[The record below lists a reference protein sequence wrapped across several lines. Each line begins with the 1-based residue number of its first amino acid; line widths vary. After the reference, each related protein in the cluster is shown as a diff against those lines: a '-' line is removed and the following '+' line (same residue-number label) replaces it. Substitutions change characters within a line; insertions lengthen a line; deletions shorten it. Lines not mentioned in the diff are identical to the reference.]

1 MKVFAIICFL
11 LPVLAFISATSSSS
25 TQECLTDYLSYKEG
39 KALLQTNENIDNAWP
54 NDVDLADIQGIFNAI
69 AQVEMEGNKLLMKDS
84 TDASAQLF
92 GTILSLLANAG
103 NALWGV
109 GKTLLKKKYCPK
121 NRSYKPDMP
130 VYGDMDEKS
139 WPEEND
145 SNLKALN
152 VLKVLFGVLKEVE
165 AKMSMM
171 QDDAADSKHAKA
183 EAWWK
188 KAKQWINN
196 AVGGTVKRFLC

>member
-1 MKVFAIICFL
+1 MIQKVFAIICFL
-11 LPVLAFISATSSSS
+11 LPVLATSSSS
-25 TQECLTDYLSYKEG
+25 KQICLTDYLSYKEG
-39 KALLQTNENIDNAWP
+39 KALLETNENIDNTWP
-54 NDVDLADIQGIFNAI
+54 NNVDLTDIQGIFNAI
-69 AQVEMEGNKLLMKDS
+69 AQVEMERNKLLMKDS

-103 NALWGV
+103 NVLWGV
-109 GKTLLKKKYCPK
+109 GKTFLKKKYCPK
-121 NRSYKPDMP
+121 IRSYKPDMRP
-130 VYGDMDEKS
+130 VYGDMDEKP

-165 AKMSMM
+165 AKISMM
-171 QDDAADSKHAKA
+171 QDDAADGKHAKA